1 MTYER
6 LGRVEEALCVK
17 RDVYSGRLKLNG
29 EEHYKTL
36 VAANNYADSLTR
48 SERFEEARSLLRKT
62 LPVARRILGDNGE
75 VTLLMRSIY
84 AKALYDDPTAT
95 LDDLHE
101 AATTLEDTQ
110 RIARRVLGG
119 AHPFT
124 KVIERLL
131 RASRAALRA
140 REAEEAS
147 LENLKAM
154 LVESDDVDE
163 DEDARAA
170 DLEEELFS

>member
-84 AKALYDDPTAT
+84 AHALSQDDGAT
-95 LDDLHE
+95 LDDVRE
-101 AATTLEDTQ
+101 ALETLADAE

-119 AHPFT
+119 TNPLLLN
-124 KVIERLL
+124 IECHL
-131 RASRAALRA
+131 RSSQAALAA
-140 REAEEAS
+140 RETPPGSA
-147 LENLKAM
+147 
-154 LVESDDVDE
+154 
-163 DEDARAA
+163 
-170 DLEEELFS
+170 